1 MVPKQLVVDGDPTCI
16 SLKVAASGL
25 QFPLGKSSSQSQLK
39 EYGRKGYWYILV
51 TMKI

>member
-25 QFPLGKSSSQSQLK
+25 QFPLGKSSSQRQFK
-39 EYGRKGYWYILV
+39 EYGRKWYWYIRV
-51 TMKI
+51 T